1 MNTDDPGSAFVRE
14 DIRAAKAA
22 AKAARDK
29 VRAQFAARGIE
40 AFLDAVERN
49 APTIRRPVPA
59 PIPAVEPEPE
69 PVIDEAPFAEP
80 EPEPVAP
87 EPEPAPKVRRRK

>member
-1 MNTDDPGSAFVRE
+1 VNTDDPGSAFVRE

-29 VRAQFAARGIE
+29 